1 MNLDNTASS
10 AGEKLRRVIVG
21 LAMESEMYNRRANPE
36 LHRLYLNPDLEAI
49 NGLYGRLI
57 ASEDHRDREVALW
70 LSLAVEKPPLGI
82 DLQDLI
88 KELDEIEFILFN
100 LLRRVDETT
109 QTDLGSW
116 MNYII
121 NTAQSIR
128 DGFWMD
134 AKIDM
139 NLALHNSRKES
150 VERIKANP
158 HIRYEIG
165 LLQTETSRRFTEIRD
180 FHVTLDLPEERLD
193 LILEI
198 QSILLELMVR
208 VYLELVKE
216 EAELLHPVAQRLNAA
231 LRYVLRRDIQLE
243 QAGNEIKLASSYLEE
258 KGKGEL
264 EEDTAALVRE
274 AQRRIEALSARM
286 N

>member
-1 MNLDNTASS
+1 MNSGLS

-21 LAMESEMYNRRANPE
+21 LAMESEIYNGRANSD
-36 LHRLYLNPDLEAI
+36 LHRLFLNPDLEAI
-49 NGLYGRLI
+49 KDLYDRLI
-57 ASEDHRDREVALW
+57 ASDDHRDREVALW
-70 LSLAVEKPPLGI
+70 LGLAVEKPPLGV

-88 KELDEIEFILFN
+88 KELEEMEFILFN
-100 LLRRVDETT
+100 LLRRVDEAT
-109 QTDLGSW
+109 QIDLGSW

-121 NTAQSIR
+121 NTAQSIK

-134 AKIDM
+134 AKTDM
-139 NLALHNSRKES
+139 NMALYISRKEA

-158 HIRYEIG
+158 YIRYEIG
-165 LLQTETSRRFTEIRD
+165 LLQTETLRRFMEIRD
-180 FHVTLDLPEERLD
+180 FPVKLDLPEERLD

-198 QSILLELMVR
+198 QSVLLDLMVR
-208 VYLELVKE
+208 IYLERVKE
-216 EAELLHPVAQRLNAA
+216 EAELLNPVAQRLNTA
-231 LRYVLRRDIQLE
+231 LRYVMRRDIQLE
-243 QAGNEIKLASSYLEE
+243 RAGNEIKLASSYLEE
-258 KGKGEL
+258 KAKGEF